1 MSNLGLG
8 HTLIHIVQLELEHDK
23 QSPQCGDVGTFI
35 IVVIMAAVLIIIIV
49 GVTSGDYTLVTLVAP
64 NAGP

>member
-35 IVVIMAAVLIIIIV
+35 IVVIMAAVLI
-49 GVTSGDYTLVTLVAP
+49 TL
-64 NAGP
+64 